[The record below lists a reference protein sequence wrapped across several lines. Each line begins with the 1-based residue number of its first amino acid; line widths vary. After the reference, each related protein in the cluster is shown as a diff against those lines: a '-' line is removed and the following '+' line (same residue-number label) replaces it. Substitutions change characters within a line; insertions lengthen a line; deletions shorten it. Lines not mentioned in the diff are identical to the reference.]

1 MLPSEAD
8 KTEWQAGVLRLLGSS
23 SSLSKSPG
31 QSGWAEVR
39 RRAGV
44 PNMGVGKP
52 AGLKCCPRRGTRQG
66 LVKSGLENC
75 Q

>member
-1 MLPSEAD
+1 MLQSEAD
-8 KTEWQAGVLRLLGSS
+8 KTERQVGVLRLLGSS

-31 QSGWAEVR
+31 QAGWAEV

-44 PNMGVGKP
+44 PNMGVGKS